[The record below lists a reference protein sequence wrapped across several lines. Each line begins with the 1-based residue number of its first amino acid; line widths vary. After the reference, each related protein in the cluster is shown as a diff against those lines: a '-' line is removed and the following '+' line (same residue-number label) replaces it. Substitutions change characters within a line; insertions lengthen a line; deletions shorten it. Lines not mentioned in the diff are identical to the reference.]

1 MKQKL
6 LITTILTV
14 GIVLVIN
21 FLSNELHLRLDFTE
35 TGQYTLSK
43 ATLDILKDLEEPV
56 TVKAYFSK
64 DLPANIGKTRDDF
77 QDLLIEYASRS
88 NGMIAYEFI
97 NPGESESTEKEATQ
111 NGIQPVM
118 INVRE
123 KDQVKQQ
130 KAFLGA
136 AISLG
141 EKKEVI
147 PFVQPGTAMEYA
159 LSTAI
164 KKISVENKP
173 VVGFLQG
180 NGEPPLSEMSQALE
194 QLSILYDVK
203 EVNLDSL
210 DVPLEIKTLAI
221 VRPTDT
227 IPPLQV
233 QKLDAFLAR
242 GGRLLVAI
250 NRVEGHLQESYGMPL
265 TTGLETWLS
274 KMGITIQEAF
284 VVDAKCGS
292 VNVQQQQG
300 FFTMQTQVSF
310 PYLPMMAKFAS
321 HPISKGLERV
331 IFEFVSPINYAGDT
345 SRRFTPLVF
354 SSEQS
359 SAQMAPLRFDINKQ
373 WTQADFPERNIAVAG
388 VLEGRLSG
396 NANARMVVIGDG
408 DLVVNGPQQ
417 GQQPRRLQP
426 DNVSLFVN
434 SVDWLSDDTGL
445 IELRT
450 KGVTSRPIHELDEST
465 KAALKYGN
473 FLLPILLVIG
483 YGLIRWQRNRMTRL
497 KRMSENYEEN

>member
-43 ATLDILKDLEEPV
+43 ATRDILNDLEEPV

-77 QDLLIEYASRS
+77 QDLLIEYATRS

-97 NPGESESTEKEATQ
+97 NPNENESTEKQATQ

-141 EKKEVI
+141 EKHETIPVI
-147 PFVQPGTAMEYA
+147 QPGASMEYA

-164 KKISVENKP
+164 KKISVAKRP
-173 VVGFLQG
+173 IIGFLQG
-180 NGEPPLSEMSQALE
+180 HGEPALSDMRQVME
-194 QLSILYDVK
+194 QLSVLYDVK
-203 EVNLDSL
+203 EVQLDSL
-210 DVPLEIKTLAI
+210 DVPLDVKTLAI

-227 IPPLQV
+227 IPPVQV
-233 QKLDAFLAR
+233 QRLDAFVAR

-250 NRVEGHLQESYGMPL
+250 NRVNGNLQQAYGMPV
-265 TTGLETWLS
+265 TTGLEMWLA

-284 VVDAKCGS
+284 VVDVKCGS
-292 VNVQQQQG
+292 VSVQQQQG
-300 FFTMQTQVSF
+300 SFTMQTQVSF
-310 PYLPMMAKFAS
+310 PYLPMMGKFAD
-321 HPISKGLERV
+321 HPVSKGLERV
-331 IFEFVSPINYAGDT
+331 IFEFVSPVSYAGDT
-345 SRRFTPLVF
+345 SKRFTPLVF

-373 WTQADFPERNIAVAG
+373 WTQTDFPERNISVAG
-388 VLEGRLSG
+388 VLEGKLSG
-396 NANARMVVIGDG
+396 NTNARMVVIGDG

-417 GQQPRRLQP
+417 QQRRLQP
-426 DNVSLFVN
+426 DNVNLFAN
-434 SVDWLSDDTGL
+434 AVDWLSDDTGL

-450 KGVTSRPIHELDEST
+450 KGVTSRPIHELDDTT
-465 KAALKYGN
+465 KSVLKYGN

-483 YGLIRWQRNRMTRL
+483 YGLVRWQRNRMIRL
-497 KRMSENYEEN
+497 KRMSENYEED

>member
-21 FLSNELHLRLDFTE
+21 FLSNELHLRFDFTE

-43 ATLDILKDLEEPV
+43 ATRDILKNLEEPV
-56 TVKAYFSK
+56 TIKAYFSA
-64 DLPANIGKTRDDF
+64 DLPASIGKTRDDF
-77 QDLLIEYASRS
+77 QDLLIEYSSRS

-97 NPGESESTEKEATQ
+97 DPKESESTEKQAVQ
-111 NGIQPVM
+111 NGIQPMM

-141 EKKEVI
+141 ERREVI
-147 PFVQPGTAMEYA
+147 PFIQPGAAMEYA

-164 KKISVENKP
+164 KKISVEKKP
-173 VVGFLQG
+173 IIGFLQG
-180 NGEPPLSEMSQALE
+180 NGEPPLSEMGQAVE
-194 QLSILYDVK
+194 QLSILYDIRDVK
-203 EVNLDSL
+203 LDSL
-210 DVPLEIKTLAI
+210 DVPLEVKTLAI

-227 IPPLQV
+227 IPSIQV
-233 QKLDAFLAR
+233 QRLDAFVAR
-242 GGRLLVAI
+242 GGRLLLAL
-250 NRVEGHLQESYGMPL
+250 NRVNGNLQESYGIPV
-265 TTGLETWLS
+265 TTGLEGWLS

-284 VVDAKCGS
+284 VVDAKCAS

-310 PYLPMMAKFAS
+310 PYLPAAGKFAN

-354 SSEQS
+354 TSEQS

-373 WTQADFPERNIAVAG
+373 WTQADFPERNIPVAG
-388 VLEGRLSG
+388 VLEGNLSG
-396 NANARMVVIGDG
+396 NQNGRMVVIADG
-408 DLVVNGPQQ
+408 DLAVNGPQQ
-417 GQQPRRLQP
+417 QQQRRLQP
-426 DNVSLFVN
+426 DNLSLFVN
-434 SVDWLSDDTGL
+434 AVDWLSDDTGL

-450 KGVTSRPIHELDEST
+450 KGVTSRPLHELDDAT
-465 KAALKYGN
+465 KTALKYGN
-473 FLLPILLVIG
+473 FLLPILLVMG
-483 YGLIRWQRNRMTRL
+483 YGLVRWQRNRMIRL

>member
-21 FLSNELHLRLDFTE
+21 FLSNELHLRFDFTE

-43 ATLDILKDLEEPV
+43 ATRDILNDLEEPV

-77 QDLLIEYASRS
+77 QDLLIEYATRS

-97 NPGESESTEKEATQ
+97 NPNESEGIEKQAVQ

-136 AISLG
+136 AISVG
-141 EKKEVI
+141 EKHETIPVI
-147 PFVQPGTAMEYA
+147 QPGASMEYA

-164 KKISVENKP
+164 KKISVANRP
-173 VVGFLQG
+173 IIGFLQG
-180 NGEPPLSEMSQALE
+180 NGEPALSDMGQVME
-194 QLSILYDVK
+194 QLSVLYDVR
-203 EVNLDSL
+203 EVHLDSL
-210 DVPLEIKTLAI
+210 DVPLDVKTLAI

-227 IPPLQV
+227 IPPIQV
-233 QKLDAFLAR
+233 QRLDAFVAR

-250 NRVEGHLQESYGMPL
+250 NRVNGNLQQAYGMPV
-265 TTGLETWLS
+265 TTGLEMWLA
-274 KMGITIQEAF
+274 KMGITIQDAF
-284 VVDAKCGS
+284 VVDVKCGS

-300 FFTMQTQVSF
+300 SFTMQTQVSF
-310 PYLPMMAKFAS
+310 PYLPMMGKFAD
-321 HPISKGLERV
+321 HPVSKGLERV
-331 IFEFVSPINYAGDT
+331 IFEFVSPVSYAGDT
-345 SRRFTPLVF
+345 SKQFTPLVF

-373 WTQADFPERNIAVAG
+373 WTQTDFPERNISVAG
-388 VLEGRLSG
+388 VLEGKLSG
-396 NANARMVVIGDG
+396 NTNARMVVIGDG

-417 GQQPRRLQP
+417 QQRRLQP
-426 DNVSLFVN
+426 DNVSLFAN
-434 SVDWLSDDTGL
+434 AVDWLSDDTGL

-450 KGVTSRPIHELDEST
+450 KGVTSRPIHELDDTT
-465 KAALKYGN
+465 KSVLKYGN

-483 YGLIRWQRNRMTRL
+483 YGLVRWQRNRMIRL
-497 KRMSENYEEN
+497 KRMSENYEED